1 MIKEIRQM
9 QLRTGNNQSVKEHE
23 LIEVKSGLE
32 NLKHDETHL
41 KKNKVLK
48 KAKEKKSFKAGD
60 DVLVEAFGQRGTLIE
75 KVGNREW
82 QVQLG
87 ILKMTVSEDGM
98 TRIAPE
104 KEPKMRVS
112 TVKSDGGGSR
122 QSVSTQLD
130 LRGKRYEDALAEVD
144 QYIDAA
150 LLAGYPQVTIV
161 HGRGTG
167 ALKQGVQEYLKN
179 NRRVKKYNFA
189 PSNQG
194 GDGATIVTF

>member
-1 MIKEIRQM
+1 MIKDIRQM
-9 QLRTGNNQSVKEHE
+9 QLRTGNNQAVKEHE
-23 LIEVKSGLE
+23 LIEVKSNLE
-32 NLKHDETHL
+32 SLKHDETHL

-75 KVGNREW
+75 KVGNKEW

-87 ILKMTVSEDGM
+87 ILKMNVSEDGM